1 MVKKFRTERSK
12 RAHSKVEKTRRNNR
26 ACRGKETGFDFIVTS
41 YTQKQDTDELLT
53 RGFSTRVTCVILLPL
68 SH

>member
-53 RGFSTRVTCVILLPL
+53 RGFST
-68 SH
+68 